1 MKPNEGGAVLWES
14 GGQLGVATVPLTA
27 KRPNLIRTD
36 RASLTL
42 ATLKPRMATRVTFWA
57 KVRWDKE
64 MHGGKAETAYED
76 NSFEK
81 CV

>member
-1 MKPNEGGAVLWES
+1 MEIRSVGQMRKTEKGGTPEMV
-14 GGQLGVATVPLTA
+14 
-27 KRPNLIRTD
+27 
-36 RASLTL
+36 
-42 ATLKPRMATRVTFWA
+42 TRVTFGA